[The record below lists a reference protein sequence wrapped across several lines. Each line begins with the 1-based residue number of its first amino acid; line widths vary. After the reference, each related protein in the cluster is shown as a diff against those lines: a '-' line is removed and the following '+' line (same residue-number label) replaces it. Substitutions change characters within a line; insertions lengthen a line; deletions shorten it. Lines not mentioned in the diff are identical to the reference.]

1 LPVRLV
7 YRERAADRSA
17 ALKREMAIKRLPR
30 ASKIA
35 LLGRASRTRRVRP
48 R

>member
-17 ALKREMAIKRLPR
+17 ALTREMAIKRLPR

-35 LLGRASRTRRVRP
+35 LLDRARRARRARP